1 MKSSNFKFVKMNCT
15 FILMASLLL
24 CGCSRFSPS
33 GPLTANGFYF
43 DTSVSISIYDAP
55 SQEDGERILSECM
68 SLAEYYENI
77 FSKTVSTSDIS
88 QINSH
93 TGEYV
98 TVHEETIELLQ
109 AACSYAELSDGLVDP
124 TIGAVSSLWDFH
136 EQEHP
141 DIPSETALQKAIS
154 TVNYKNIHING
165 QQVML
170 SDSEASLDLGF
181 IAKGFIADKMK
192 TYLETQQIHSALIR
206 LGGNILAIGQKPGG
220 SDFRIG
226 IQKPFAQTGTPLL
239 TIGVHDLS
247 VVSSGN
253 YERYFIK
260 DNLLYHHILSTET
273 GLPVNSGLSQVTIIS
288 DRSVDGDAFST
299 YCFILGYENAATL
312 LQQYPDIQAIFVF
325 DDGTVSYVNF
335 DSSLLLNAPE

>member
-1 MKSSNFKFVKMNCT
+1 MKSSNFKFVKIYSS
-15 FILMASLLL
+15 FVLMASLLL

-43 DTSVSISIYDAP
+43 DTSVSVSIYDAP
-55 SQEDGERILSECM
+55 SKEDGERILSECM

-136 EQEHP
+136 EQKHS
-141 DIPSETALQKAIS
+141 DIPSEAALQKATS

-170 SDSEASLDLGF
+170 SNPEASLDLGF
-181 IAKGFIADKMK
+181 IAKGFIADKIK
-192 TYLETQQIHSALIR
+192 THLETQQIHSALIR
-206 LGGNILAIGQKPGG
+206 LGGNILAVGQKPDG

-226 IQKPFAQTGTPLL
+226 IQKPFSQTGTPLL

-335 DSSLLLNAPE
+335 DSSSLLNAPK